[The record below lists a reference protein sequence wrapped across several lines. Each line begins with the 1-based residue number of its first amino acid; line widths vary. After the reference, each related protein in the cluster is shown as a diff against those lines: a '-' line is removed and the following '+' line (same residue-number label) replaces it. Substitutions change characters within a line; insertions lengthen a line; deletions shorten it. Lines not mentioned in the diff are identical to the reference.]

1 MFAIA
6 LLLMTANIT
15 SPADLAG
22 VKSEPA
28 LDKRA
33 QLALDF
39 AGSRLTEARA
49 AYDKGEY
56 KTLPSFVDEITH
68 GAELCIQSL
77 EDMGKHPAKNV
88 KNYKLAE
95 KRMRELLRRVA
106 TFRSDV
112 SFEDRP
118 LVEKAERRIGEIHE
132 KLLAG
137 ALSRK
142 P

>member
-6 LLLMTANIT
+6 LLVMAATL
-15 SPADLAG
+15 PEDLAS
-22 VKSEPA
+22 VKAEPL

-33 QLALDF
+33 QLALDL
-39 AGSRLTEARA
+39 AGMRLTEARA
-49 AYDKGEY
+49 AYEKGEF
-56 KTLPSFVDEITH
+56 KTLPALMDEVTAS
-68 GAELCIQSL
+68 AELCLLSL
-77 EDMGKHPAKNV
+77 EAMGKHPAKNV
-88 KNYKLAE
+88 KNYKPSE

-106 TFRSDV
+106 TFRGDV

-118 LVEKAERRIGEIHE
+118 AVEKAERRITEIHE
-132 KLLAG
+132 KLLEG

>member
-1 MFAIA
+1 MFVMA
-6 LLLMTANIT
+6 LLLMAANVT
-15 SPADLAG
+15 TPSDLAS
-22 VKSEPA
+22 VKAEPA

-39 AGSRLTEARA
+39 AGTRLTEARA
-49 AYDKGEY
+49 AYEKGEF
-56 KTLPSFVDEITH
+56 KALPGFVDEIKTS
-68 GAELCIQSL
+68 AELCIQSL
-77 EDMGKHPAKNV
+77 EEMGKHPAKNV

-106 TFRSDV
+106 TFRGDV

-118 LVEKAERRIGEIHE
+118 VVEAAERRIGEIHE

>member
-1 MFAIA
+1 MFVFC
-6 LLLMTANIT
+6 LVLMAANL
-15 SPADLAG
+15 PPDLAQ
-22 VKSEPA
+22 VKAEPV

-39 AGSRLTEARA
+39 AGQRLTDARA
-49 AYDKGEY
+49 AYEKGEY
-56 KTLPSFVDEITH
+56 KALPGFVDAITT
-68 GAELCIQSL
+68 GAELCILSL
-77 EDMGKHPAKNV
+77 EGMGKHPAKNV

-112 SFEDRP
+112 SFEDRAV
-118 LVEKAERRIGEIHE
+118 VEKAERRIGEIHE
-132 KLLAG
+132 KLLEG

>member
-1 MFAIA
+1 MLVIA
-6 LLLMTANIT
+6 LLLTAANVT
-15 SPADLAG
+15 APQDLAS
-22 VKSEPA
+22 VKSEPS
-28 LDKRA
+28 LDRRA

-39 AGSRLTEARA
+39 AGTRLTEARA
-49 AYDKGEY
+49 AYEKGEY
-56 KTLPSFVDEITH
+56 KALPGFVEQITT

-77 EDMGKHPAKNV
+77 EEMGKHPARNV

-106 TFRSDV
+106 TFRGDV

-118 LVEKAERRIGEIHE
+118 LVEKAEQRIGEIHE